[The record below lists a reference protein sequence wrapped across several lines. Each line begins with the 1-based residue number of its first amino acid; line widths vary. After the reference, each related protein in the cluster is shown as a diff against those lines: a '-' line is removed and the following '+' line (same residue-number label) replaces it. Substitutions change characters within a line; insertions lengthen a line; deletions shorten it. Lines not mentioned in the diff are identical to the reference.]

1 MKNENA
7 NQDDMLLEDERMIE
21 ADDFDA
27 FEEQLEEQLEKEFA
41 DWEFSKEEREK
52 IGDPENL
59 GNVMLGVVWEQF
71 QNQIAVTAGEDF
83 IKENNGLTLDLRK
96 EAHIQTA
103 ENFEKGKIAT
113 HNTKIDYQERYD
125 KWQDNFQK
133 DENGN
138 VITHKTR
145 TGKEEA
151 TLKKGARDP
160 YDKGRPSGSKDK
172 NTDMDHTVS
181 AGEII
186 RDPAANAF
194 LSEEE
199 RIAFANSDKNL
210 NEMDSGLNRSKGDLS
225 MDEWLDNPNSK
236 GQKPGEVFDIDEKT
250 DKELRDKDKE
260 AREEYE
266 KQKKEGEKKA
276 IETGK
281 QSRKEEAFRI
291 GGKALRAAVLQLLAE
306 LAREIFVKLVKWFKE
321 AKKELGTLIDS
332 LKEAIQSFV
341 SKLKTHL
348 LNTTNTVLT
357 TIATAIIGP
366 VVGLVKNAWVFI
378 KQGWNSLKDAIKYI
392 KAPENKGKPIG
403 VLIMEVGKIIIA
415 GMTAMSAIALGEVIE
430 KGLMLI
436 PGFAVEIP
444 ILGSL
449 ANILGIFFGAV
460 ISGLIGALAINF
472 IDKFV
477 AKKQKAEADI
487 EIIEKGNKILNLQE
501 EQKAYQDFKFENEKM
516 TTVSNI
522 SKRHEEAHAFMKDAY
537 DEIMEDIVQFS
548 EEETSDIIDEEDIEL
563 NKRFDAVSS
572 QLDDLLAELDED

>member
-291 GGKALRAAVLQLLAE
+291 GGKALRAAVMQLLAE